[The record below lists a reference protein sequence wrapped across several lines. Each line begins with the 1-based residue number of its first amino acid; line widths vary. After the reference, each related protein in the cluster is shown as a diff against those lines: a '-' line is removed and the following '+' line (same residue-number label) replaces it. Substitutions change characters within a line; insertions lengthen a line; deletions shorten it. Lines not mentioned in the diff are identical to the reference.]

1 VPYGILKTEEPQRGT
16 TEDSPLVSKQRI
28 VVEEDSMDSIAAS
41 ELRIEGDST
50 MAEIFLTNLPHDC
63 SDRELRE
70 WVESR
75 GIEVRSTRI
84 ILDLEAGVAPAFGY
98 VEIQNAEFVKAGAAA
113 LNGRK
118 LRTNIVIAKPVQVV
132 PRDYNRASV
141 SP

>member
-1 VPYGILKTEEPQRGT
+1 
-16 TEDSPLVSKQRI
+16 
-28 VVEEDSMDSIAAS
+28 MDSIIAS

-63 SDRELRE
+63 SDLELRE

-84 ILDLEAGVAPAFGY
+84 ILDLETGVAPAFGY
-98 VEIQNAEFVKAGAAA
+98 VEIQNAEFVKAGATS

-118 LRTNIVIAKPVQVV
+118 LRTNTVMAKPVQIVSH
-132 PRDYNRASV
+132 DFNRASV
-141 SP
+141 NP